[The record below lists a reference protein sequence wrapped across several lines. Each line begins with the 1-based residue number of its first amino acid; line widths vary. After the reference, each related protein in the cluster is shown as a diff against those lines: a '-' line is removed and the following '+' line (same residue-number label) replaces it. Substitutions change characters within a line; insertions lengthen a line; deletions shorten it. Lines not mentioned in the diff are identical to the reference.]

1 MNAIVWQR
9 HALANRLQSLLLL
22 LAMGGLLALLGS
34 LFWGREGAF
43 WLLAVCGVLILINP
57 MASPGLILGLYHAR
71 PLTRE
76 QAPLLHA
83 ALEELSRRA
92 ELPNPPRLYYI
103 PSSMV
108 NAFSLGRGGQAA
120 VAVTDGLVNS
130 LNEREIIGVLAHE
143 ISHIAN
149 GDMWVMGLA
158 DLFSRMTAMLSLFG
172 QFLLFVNLPLI
183 MMAGKG
189 IAWLPI
195 LLLIFAPN
203 LSALAQLGL
212 SRTREYDA
220 DLNAARLTGDP
231 EGLASALQKIEQK
244 QQSLLG
250 RILLPGQRIPEPSM
264 LRTHPPTAERI
275 RRLMELKRQPGE
287 GPPVFR
293 EPALSI
299 PHRPPFDPA
308 VERQPRLHHVSRLWH

>member
-9 HALANRLQSLLLL
+9 HALANRIQSLLLL
-22 LAMGGLLALLGS
+22 LAMGGLMALLGS
-34 LFWGREGAF
+34 MFWGREGAF
-43 WLLAVCGVLILINP
+43 WLLALCGVLILINP
-57 MASPGLILGLYHAR
+57 VASPGLILGLYRAR
-71 PLTRE
+71 PLSRE
-76 QAPLLHA
+76 QAPMLHA

-92 ELPNPPRLYYI
+92 ELPRTPQLYYI
-103 PSSMV
+103 PSQMV
-108 NAFSLGRGGQAA
+108 NAFSLGRGDQAV
-120 VAVTDGLVNS
+120 VAVTDGLLNS
-130 LNEREIIGVLAHE
+130 LDDRELIGVLAHE

-172 QFLLFVNLPLI
+172 QFLLFVNLPMI
-183 MMAGKG
+183 MVSGHG

-231 EGLASALQKIEQK
+231 EGLAKALVKIEQK

-250 RILLPGQRIPEPSM
+250 RILLPGQRIPEPSL
-264 LRTHPPTAERI
+264 LRTHPPTEERI
-275 RRLMELKRQPGE
+275 RRLMALKLPEEKEPVFRQPGLAAVE
-287 GPPVFR
+287 
-293 EPALSI
+293 
-299 PHRPPFDPA
+299 HRPPFDPA
-308 VERQPRLHHVSRLWH
+308 VQRRPRLHHASRLWH